1 MIQTLLNLIQV
12 KHGTYTAEGNK
23 IRRIFANGFNY
34 IATECKSDAEA
45 NRIATQLNSVSK
57 L

>member
-12 KHGTYTAEGNK
+12 KHGTYTAEGHK
-23 IRRIFANGFNY
+23 IRRTFSNGFTY

-45 NRIATQLNSVSK
+45 NRITNQLNSVSK